1 MIYNQKK
8 KEKKMEKLIQMHLE
22 GQLQLYMSN
31 KIENENYDI
40 YYSELIKDQ
49 YWNFAYLK
57 NKELKIN
64 QEYPSIKKEFKKI
77 NRKPLLYL
85 TTNQLTKKREE
96 ELKKENLKLY
106 YTDVWMTIE
115 DIDQWENKTSGIRV
129 TIQKV
134 EKEQREEFIKTVI
147 DGFSGDNP
155 EDPYESLEEGYKVAL
170 KESFEK
176 ENSEYKVNHYLG
188 KYEKKPIA
196 TATVVYQK
204 DKAILYNIT
213 TCREYQ
219 RRGVCRQMMTKIIQD
234 LKTLKVKTICLQTEK
249 GFNTE
254 QIYKSMGFQEKFLGK
269 AFGEK

>member
-1 MIYNQKK
+1 
-8 KEKKMEKLIQMHLE
+8 MEELIQMHLE

-31 KIENENYDI
+31 KIEKENYDI
-40 YYSELIKDQ
+40 YYSKLIEDQ

-57 NKELKIN
+57 NKELEIN
-64 QEYPSIKKEFKKI
+64 EEYPLIKREFKKI

-85 TTNQLTKKREE
+85 ITNQVTKKREE
-96 ELKKENLKLY
+96 ELKKANLKLY

-115 DIDQWENKTSGIRV
+115 DIDQWKSKPSTIQV
-129 TIQKV
+129 AIQKV
-134 EKEQREEFIKTVI
+134 EKKQREEFIETVM

-155 EDPYESLEEGYKVAL
+155 EDPYGSLEEGYKIAL

-176 ENSEYKVNHYLG
+176 ENSEYKVIYYLG
-188 KYEKKPIA
+188 KYEEKPIA

-219 RRGVCRQMMTKIIQD
+219 RKGVCRQMMTKIIQD
-234 LKTLKVKTICLQTEK
+234 LKTLKVKTVGLQTEK

-254 QIYKSMGFQEKFLGK
+254 QIYKNMGFQEKFLGK
-269 AFGEK
+269 AYGEK